1 MACKKKIFPKLFIFA
16 AIFLSANYFRLQSI
30 QQVINSI
37 IASLVVVAVMA
48 RESTNDDQLVRLI
61 DHNGENITMTSRQG
75 NQKPPTT
82 KQQL

>member
-1 MACKKKIFPKLFIFA
+1 MTQWLVIKNNPKAFIFA

-61 DHNGENITMTSRQG
+61 DHNVGTSYGR
-75 NQKPPTT
+75 
-82 KQQL
+82 